1 MQTTDVL
8 IIGAGAAGLMAA
20 YRLSE
25 SGKKVI
31 VLEARNRTGGRI
43 HTISHES
50 FFKHA
55 ELGAEFIHG
64 NLPVTLNLLKEANIK
79 YSAASGEMVRYDK
92 GKFINHEGFIEN
104 WDLLLKKLNDLEQD
118 TDIANF
124 LQTHFPG
131 EEYIGLRDGVSKY
144 VAGYDTAD
152 PNKASAFAL
161 RNEWNN
167 EDDNAQHRLDDG
179 YCSMITYLANKCK
192 ENGGSVYL
200 NSAVTQIDW
209 KQALVKVTIVTGEV
223 YTAEKVIIALPLGVL
238 QADRN
243 EKGAIE
249 FHPPIK
255 EQSQA
260 INNLGFGAIIKFLLE
275 FKDAF
280 WENNDTKKLAGK
292 SLKDMAF
299 LISDENIPTW
309 WTQYPK
315 HSTLLTG
322 WLAGPRAKEKISNTN
337 DELLQQALQ
346 SLSNLF
352 KLSVDDLR
360 AKLIASSIMNW
371 TAEPFTRGSYS
382 YDTVAA
388 PEARKVL
395 DGGVEN
401 TLFFAG
407 EYLYEG
413 PAMGTVEAALTS
425 GQNVA
430 KGILNNQ

>member
-104 WDLLLKKLNDLEQD
+104 WDLLLKKLNELEQD

-292 SLKDMAF
+292 SLKNMAF